1 MASSIRRALISVWD
15 KRGLAPFAKE
25 LASLGVEIISTGGT
39 AKFLAQNGVEA
50 REVSDLTGFPELFEG
65 RVKTLHPK
73 VHGAILYRRDKKE
86 HVEQAAANGITSID
100 LVVVNLYPFE
110 QVAGKESTVFEE
122 AVEMIDVG
130 GPAMVRAAAKN
141 HQHVIV
147 IVDPNDY
154 SWVLSEIKLGAS
166 LSDEKRRELALKAF
180 ARTSSYDAAICRY
193 LSGAN
198 KADLYPAFLEM
209 RFERAYPLRYG
220 ENPSQKA
227 AAYRILG
234 MASIFDSKIH
244 AGSKAMSYNN
254 FLDAD
259 TAFGLIREFKDQV
272 ATVILKHNNPCGGA
286 EGKTLEES
294 YVRAHAGDPRSSFGG
309 VIAFSRKVD
318 AATAN
323 AIGTK
328 FIEVVLAPGYDDDA
342 LEILKQKES
351 RRLLDVSNI
360 WDLSVERA
368 VNFRYITGGMLYQGR
383 DPGIYDKGA
392 ITVPTKKKPTQRE
405 LDDAYFATKFCKHT
419 KSNAISIAKDL
430 QLVGNGAGQ
439 MSRVD
444 SCKIAIEKAKRFG
457 FDLNGTTAASDA
469 FFPFRDAVDE
479 LAKAGISCIVQ
490 PGGSVR
496 DGEAIAAAD
505 EFGISMVFSSRRHFK
520 H

>member
-1 MASSIRRALISVWD
+1 MGLVKRALVSVWD

-25 LASLGVEIISTGGT
+25 LATLGVEIISTGGT
-39 AKFLAQNGVEA
+39 AAFLKENGIAV
-50 REVSDLTGFPELFEG
+50 REVSDVTGFPELFEG

-73 VHGAILYRRDKKE
+73 IHGAILYRRGRKTHEDEAKE
-86 HVEQAAANGITSID
+86 NGIGAID
-100 LVVVNLYPFE
+100 MVVVNLYPFE
-110 QVAGKESTVFEE
+110 SVAGKESTKFEE
-122 AVEMIDVG
+122 AIEMIDVG

-141 HQHVIV
+141 HEHVVV
-147 IVDPNDY
+147 IVDPADY
-154 SWVLSEIKLGAS
+154 GAVAEELRKNGEIGEK
-166 LSDEKRRELALKAF
+166 KRRELALKAF

-193 LSGAN
+193 LSAVN
-198 KADLYPAFLEM
+198 NDELYPDYLEM
-209 RFERAYPLRYG
+209 KFERAYTLRYG
-220 ENPSQKA
+220 ENPSQMA

-234 MASIFDSKIH
+234 RTSLFDSKIH

-259 TAFGLIREFKDQV
+259 TAFGLIREFKDEV

-286 EGKTLEES
+286 VGKTLVES
-294 YVRAHAGDPRSSFGG
+294 YEKAHAGDPQSAFGG
-309 VIAFSRKVD
+309 VIAFSQKVD
-318 AATAN
+318 AATAK

-328 FIEVVLAPGYDDDA
+328 FIEVVLAPGYDEDA

-360 WDLSVERA
+360 WDMSVERA

-383 DPGIYDKGA
+383 DPGIYDRSKT
-392 ITVPTKKKPTQRE
+392 TVVTKKKPTKE
-405 LDDAYFATKFCKHT
+405 EEDDAYFATKFAKHT
-419 KSNAISIAKDL
+419 KSNCIAIAKGL

-444 SCKIAIEKAKRFG
+444 SCKIAIDKAKRFG
-457 FDLNGTTAASDA
+457 FEVKGTTAASDA

-479 LAKAGISCIVQ
+479 LAKAGVSCIVQ
-490 PGGSVR
+490 PGGSIR
-496 DGEAIAAAD
+496 DDEVIAAAD
-505 EFGISMVFSSRRHFK
+505 EFGISMIFTGRRHFK